1 MPACR
6 CCGCCGAA
14 PRCWTAGEGSQG
26 AGEGCRAGLRRRA
39 GVDQERGLLAVLLLI
54 VGGCPDLQEGRR
66 GCRARRGERAGR
78 LGCSRGWS
86 PCCRC
91 APWPGSCCC
100 CCCSPPEE
108 GLLDP
113 AWGTRPAG
121 LAGFAAVR
129 LTAARRERKRG
140 GLLVEARPRGVVVA
154 VECTQG
160 EVGCHGR
167 WSGCSTEEGNLPSAG
182 CRRWRE
188 ERVRLWVLGR
198 RRLIRLRSRFRL
210 TIGLYIGVLGYW
222 VCG

>member
-1 MPACR
+1 LPACR

-78 LGCSRGWS
+78 LGCSRGCS

-121 LAGFAAVR
+121 LAGFAAGEAHGCKEGEEKR
-129 LTAARRERKRG
+129 WAAGGGSAKRG
-140 GLLVEARPRGVVVA
+140 CGGCGVHPRRSGLPWALVWLQHGGGESAICWLPQMERGESAA
-154 VECTQG
+154 VGIG
-160 EVGCHGR
+160 E
-167 WSGCSTEEGNLPSAG
+167 EEIN
-182 CRRWRE
+182 
-188 ERVRLWVLGR
+188 
-198 RRLIRLRSRFRL
+198 
-210 TIGLYIGVLGYW
+210 
-222 VCG
+222 